1 MAFYKQ
7 NITLILTLLIASVGF
22 TQINITDPD
31 FDQAN
36 PIDCSLYQDGSVTN
50 FFDNGGAGNYL
61 PNANDTIVI
70 CPDLPNGPKV
80 TVAFGINAGF
90 SWNVDGS
97 DFIYVFDGPDVNAPL
112 LGVYNSVTNPNGFT
126 HTSTFENNPSGCLT
140 IVFISD
146 GANEGTGWGANV
158 TCSGPAQ
165 PFTPTIEGFINGVGS
180 NAMNPLDTGY
190 VDICFGDSVLLV
202 ATIDTPYSLENNG
215 FGYSQNPQ
223 TNFDFEWEF
232 SDGTV
237 ITGNDSVW
245 FTPTTRNGFFV
256 NLLVSDI
263 FPQTLLTYCRIRVS
277 QLPSFA
283 GTGPLQDTVCF
294 GSETILLGGL
304 NATDTVGVDIP
315 GGNFTVGGSFAGLL
329 PLPDGSGVNYNTVIS
344 MGGFPTGATYSS
356 PNDLQDLCVTMEHS
370 YLGDLEMW
378 LECPNGTTVTIFNAN
393 VGGQIPGGFG
403 GGGTY
408 LGDANDTGNG
418 TPGIGFE
425 YCFSSINNDWGTMEQ
440 EFAANNTIPVNT
452 FSVGNSMNPNGIYLP
467 EQTFADFTGCPL
479 NGDWT
484 LYIRDNLSI
493 DDGFIFEWGLFFDA
507 ALFPNSESY
516 QNTVVN
522 SFWSSDPTITS
533 GTSNDTLITV
543 LPDSVGDFFYT
554 FNVEDNFG
562 CFYDTTVLVHVLDT
576 TIFSTTTDTTIF
588 CRTDDPIP
596 LFVSGSGLEP
606 INYQWA
612 DGSATNTTNGDGNID
627 GVTPYIVTITDACGV
642 VKVDTAYITVN
653 QTLAIDTMFQFPSEC
668 GLATG
673 AVSGIISGETG
684 TPLYTW
690 TGPGANN
697 PNNINASVWED
708 LSSGWYYFSVED
720 DVCAVNDSIFLEQ
733 DPPPT
738 ASFTPNPAIGNAPLN
753 VTFINNSQGGSSY
766 VWDFDNGLGANSNQ
780 ADNQNTLYS
789 EEGVYLVSLIVTEG
803 ACADTAYQTVVVN
816 LLLPL
821 SFDTPN
827 IFTPNNDS
835 SNDFFTLNGVNVE
848 TLELVVLNRWGN
860 VVFESTDINAAWNGQ
875 KNNSG
880 NDCSDG
886 VYLYKYVITGQGD
899 QRAEGHGFVHLA
911 R

>member
-1 MAFYKQ
+1 MAFHKQ
-7 NITLILTLLIASVGF
+7 HITLILTLLIASVGF

-31 FDQAN
+31 NGQTN
-36 PIDCSLYQDGSVTN
+36 PINCSLFQDGSVTN

-61 PNANDTIVI
+61 PNSNDTIVI

-112 LGVYNSVTNPNGFT
+112 LGVHNSVTNPNGFT

-146 GANEGTGWGANV
+146 GANEGTGWAANL

-165 PFTPTIEGFINGVGS
+165 PFTPTIEGFINGVGP

-202 ATIDTPYSLENNG
+202 ATLDTPYSLENNG

-223 TNFDFEWEF
+223 TNFNFEWEF
-232 SDGTV
+232 SDGTLL
-237 ITGNDSVW
+237 TGNDSVW
-245 FTPTTRNGFFV
+245 FTPTTRNGFYV

-263 FPQTLLTYCRIRVS
+263 FPQTLLTFCRIRVS

-283 GTGPLQDTVCF
+283 GTGPLQDTICF
-294 GSETILLGGL
+294 GAETILIGGL
-304 NATDTVGVDIP
+304 NATDTVGVNIP
-315 GGNFTVGGSFAGLL
+315 GGSFTVGGSFAGLL
-329 PLPDGSGVNYNTVIS
+329 PLPDGSGVNYSTVIS
-344 MGGFPTGATYSS
+344 MGGFPPGATYSS
-356 PNDLQDLCVTMEHS
+356 PNDLQDMCVTMEHS

-378 LECPNGTTVTIFNAN
+378 LECPNGTEVTIFNAN
-393 VGGQIPGGFG
+393 TLGYIPGGFG
-403 GGGTY
+403 GGGTF

-425 YCFSSINNDWGTMEQ
+425 YCFSSVNNSWGTMGQ
-440 EFAANNTIPVNT
+440 EFGAGNTIPVNT
-452 FSVGNSMNPNGIYLP
+452 FSVGNSMNPNGVYLP
-467 EQTFADFTGCPL
+467 EQTFGAFTGCPL

-493 DDGFIFEWGLFFDA
+493 DDGFIFEWGLFFEA
-507 ALFPNSESY
+507 SLFPNSESY

-522 SFWSSDPTITS
+522 SWWSASPTITS
-533 GTSNDTLITV
+533 ATSNDTLITV
-543 LPDSVGDFFYT
+543 LPDSVGNFFYT
-554 FNVEDNFG
+554 FNIEDDFG
-562 CFYDTTVLVHVLDT
+562 CFYDTTLLVHVLDT
-576 TIFSTTTDTTIF
+576 TIFSITTDTTIF
-588 CRTDDPIP
+588 CRTDDSIP
-596 LFVSGSGLEP
+596 LFVSASGLEP
-606 INYQWA
+606 ITYLWES
-612 DGSATNTTNGDGNID
+612 GSTTNTTLGDGNID
-627 GVTPYIVTITDACGV
+627 GVTPYLVTISDACGV
-642 VKVDTAYITVN
+642 VKVDTAYIYVN

-673 AVSGIISGETG
+673 ALSGIGSGFTG
-684 TPLYTW
+684 TPAYEW
-690 TGPGANN
+690 TGPGAGN
-697 PNNINASVWED
+697 PNFINASVWEF
-708 LSSGWYYFSVED
+708 LPSGWYYFSIED
-720 DVCAVNDSIFLEQ
+720 NVCSVNDSIFLEQ

-753 VTFINNSQGGSSY
+753 VIFINNSQGGSSY

-780 ADNQNTLYS
+780 ADNQTTLYS
-789 EEGVYLVSLIVTEG
+789 EEGVYLVSLIVTEA
-803 ACADTAYQTVVVN
+803 ACADTAYQTIIVN
-816 LLLPL
+816 LVLPL

-827 IFTPNNDS
+827 IFTPNGDN
-835 SNDFFTLNGVNVE
+835 SNELFTLNGVNVE

-875 KNNSG
+875 LKNSG
-880 NDCSDG
+880 ENCLDG
-886 VYLYKYVITGQGD
+886 VYFYTYVITGQGD

>member
-668 GLATG
+668 GDSTG
-673 AVSGIISGETG
+673 AVSGNISGETG
-684 TPLYTW
+684 TPLFTW
-690 TGPGANN
+690 TGPGTVD

-827 IFTPNNDS
+827 IFTPNNDN